1 MATKRNM
8 TKDPLIAGALNHK
21 ILIIDDDPNIVNV
34 LEQAL
39 QFEGYS
45 TRSALSSEEGL
56 KLFAE
61 EGEFDIVITDLM
73 MPGLSGIEL
82 LEHIKNLDP
91 NCQVLVLTGFG
102 SNDTAVEALK
112 KGAYDYLK
120 KPTNIEELFIA
131 VAKAIE
137 KKKLTLASLNYQM
150 ELEKRVEERSSELLR
165 TQKFLHSV
173 LESSTEYFIIATDD
187 KGEITLFNS
196 GAERLFGYDRT
207 EVEGKKPILF
217 LSGLSK
223 DGKPE
228 DLDEF
233 LKDGMIDKSQT
244 IVNRN
249 NDEIPITLTVT
260 PIKNEEEKI
269 TGYIWIG
276 KDITERLA
284 MQAKLEEYA
293 QNLEKRVEERTK
305 ELMGQNIRLE
315 KALQQL
321 KEAQVQ
327 LLQAEKMASLGQLSA
342 GVAHEINNPI
352 GFVNSNLNT
361 LKKYMKNIKDYSH
374 GVDRVLSGGDS
385 ASIEELARLKRNK
398 KIDFILDDVASVI
411 DESLEGT
418 ERVKT
423 IVHDLKSF
431 SYQDREDLLPY
442 DLNKGIKSTLNIVWN
457 ELKYKAEV
465 IEELAELPPVKCYP
479 QQINQVIMNLLVN
492 ASQAIEEEGKITV
505 RTLQQDGEVIVEIGD
520 NGSGIDPENLPKIF
534 EPFFTTKEC
543 GKGTGLGLS
552 ISYSIIERH
561 GGSIEV
567 KSEVGKGSTFRIHLP
582 IEGPQG
588 ASEEERSEETV
599 MVGWT

>member
-1 MATKRNM
+1 MAEEKTRHR
-8 TKDPLIAGALNHK
+8 DPLIAGALNHQ
-21 ILIIDDDPNIVNV
+21 ILIIDDDPNIVHV

-45 TRSALSSEEGL
+45 TRSSLSSEEGL

-73 MPGLSGIEL
+73 MPGMSGIEL
-82 LEHIKNLDP
+82 LERIKNLDP

-137 KKKLTLASLNYQM
+137 KKKLTLANLNYQM
-150 ELEKRVEERSSELLR
+150 DLERRVEERSSELLR

-173 LESSTEYFIIATDD
+173 LESSTEYFIIATDAR
-187 KGEITLFNS
+187 GEITLFNS

-217 LSGLSK
+217 LSGLNK
-223 DGKPE
+223 GEKPE

-260 PIKNEEEKI
+260 PIKNEDEQI

-293 QNLEKRVEERTK
+293 QNLEKRVDERTK
-305 ELMGQNIRLE
+305 ELMEQNVRLE

-352 GFVNSNLNT
+352 GFINSNLNT
-361 LKKYMKNIKDYSH
+361 LKKYIQNIEEYSH
-374 GVDRVLSGGDS
+374 RVDRVISGGDS
-385 ASIEELARLKRNK
+385 TAIEELARLKRNK

-418 ERVKT
+418 ERVKI
-423 IVHDLKSF
+423 IVSDLKSF
-431 SYQDREDLLPY
+431 SYQDRENKLPY

-465 IEELAELPPVKCYP
+465 IEELADLPPVKCYP
-479 QQINQVIMNLLVN
+479 QQINQVILNLLVN
-492 ASQAIEEEGKITV
+492 ASQAIEGKGKITV
-505 RTLQQDGEVIVEIGD
+505 RTILQGDEVVIEISD

-534 EPFFTTKEC
+534 EPFYTTKDC

-567 KSEVGKGSTFRIHLP
+567 DSEVGKGSTFRVHLP
-582 IEGPQG
+582 IGGSDG
-588 ASEEERSEETV
+588 ALEEELADETV
-599 MVGWT
+599 LAG